1 MRKSVASIKDI
12 VTVGGSVILDANE
25 YTTLAL
31 KEIAVI
37 CKSRDSKLILKNAKV
52 KCNDSEIQISGK
64 ELDLLEQLLLRK
76 AKAIYFRCFTR
87 KLIKFG

>member
-37 CKSRDSKLILKNAKV
+37 CKSRDIKLILKNAKV
-52 KCNDSEIQISGK
+52 KSTVDLK
-64 ELDLLEQLLLRK
+64 ELALFKSVILDL
-76 AKAIYFRCFTR
+76 T
-87 KLIKFG
+87 

>member
-25 YTTLAL
+25 YTTLDL

-52 KCNDSEIQISGK
+52 KSTVDLK
-64 ELDLLEQLLLRK
+64 ELALFKSVILDL
-76 AKAIYFRCFTR
+76 T
-87 KLIKFG
+87 